1 MDTLMIILLFS
12 LELATPFL
20 LGIGIIWGF
29 FAWRRARRE
38 KQSLESSKG
47 NADMSAMEHLRRK
60 ARMMKLLAVVLW
72 PLLTIGFLCAGAG
85 LLFSCMLA
93 SVVSSGCSFH
103 ALRVRKKYNALF
115 KEQLVASELSKV
127 FHNITYEPSRT
138 FDVREIASLGFFA
151 PPDAWQG
158 NDYIEAEYRG
168 VRFRQSDLTL
178 QKVILREEEIGGTT
192 NERETRENIFR
203 GIGMAFD
210 FSDEFKG
217 EVQVVGRD
225 FAGRRVARDGW
236 QRVETELA
244 VFNDTYQV
252 YAPDPV
258 AAMTTL
264 APRMIEGITLLRD
277 AVDAPLA
284 LCFKGKTMFAFFA
297 VDRETFDVS
306 ENKTLLE
313 ERRLLEKDIA
323 FVTSFLD
330 TMYFKRQEGDFPE
343 ELGRRERLAASSNAP
358 VHPQTRTTERDRIR
372 QHVHSAKRGLV
383 FLSANLGRF
392 LFAAYVVSAA
402 YAFIKLPEELF
413 LSTDVTAKGV
423 ISAPTLAYLV
433 IIAVFLTP
441 LLRQRGGWR
450 AFAYGSV
457 LLLIHTLFINA
468 NMALL

>member
-1 MDTLMIILLFS
+1 
-12 LELATPFL
+12 
-20 LGIGIIWGF
+20 
-29 FAWRRARRE
+29 
-38 KQSLESSKG
+38 
-47 NADMSAMEHLRRK
+47 
-60 ARMMKLLAVVLW
+60 MMKLLAVVLW